1 MFRRPQ
7 RWLLEV
13 ALVGLLAGIWLA
25 EYLLLRDEL
34 DQLGPGS
41 RLITLGLWETNE
53 NIVVGLVIALV
64 GVVGLVLR
72 DRRPLLAL
80 AVVGVSLLAVSWFW
94 PLLYSEFAGALML
107 ATATF
112 VAVWKRADWKVPAA
126 VALAAF
132 AAVTARTYQTSE
144 SLEEITATASSEF
157 FSITTT
163 ARSLLV
169 GVFAVAAG
177 LLARRLDRQAAEL
190 ADRNAELEQQR
201 ELTRQRA
208 VLDERVRI
216 ARELHD
222 VVAHHVA
229 TMTVHAGVARQL
241 SGPDA
246 PATPALSQIE
256 ASGRS
261 AIDDLQRLLGYLRG
275 DATADPEDRSPTPSL
290 RSLDHLVASI
300 PELTV
305 QTTTEG
311 ELSDLPGAVDLSAYR
326 IIQESLTNAMKH
338 SDSKEVDVRV
348 ARVNGHIEVEVRNH
362 GSTTISGDGTGHGIL
377 GMHER
382 AALLGGTLDAGPGD
396 DGRWTV
402 SAVLPITA
410 PKGTT
415 P

>member
-1 MFRRPQ
+1 MAARPQ
-7 RWLLEV
+7 RWLLEG
-13 ALVGLLAGIWLA
+13 ALVGMLAAIWLA

-34 DQLGPGS
+34 NQLGPGS
-41 RLITLGLWETNE
+41 RLITLGLWKTNE
-53 NIVVGLVIALV
+53 VIVVGLVIALL
-64 GVVGLVLR
+64 GVVALLLR
-72 DRRPLLAL
+72 NRRPLVAL
-80 AVVGVSLLAVSWFW
+80 VIVAVSMLAVSWFW

-107 ATATF
+107 ATASF

-126 VALAAF
+126 ASLVAF

-190 ADRNAELEQQR
+190 ADRNARLERQR
-201 ELTRQRA
+201 EVTRERA
-208 VLDERVRI
+208 ILDERVRI

-241 SGPDA
+241 GGADS

-256 ASGRS
+256 SSGRA

-275 DATADPEDRSPTPSL
+275 DETADPEDRSPTPSL
-290 RSLDHLVASI
+290 RSLDHLVSSI
-300 PELTV
+300 PELEV
-305 QTTTEG
+305 VTTTEG
-311 ELSDLPGAVDLSAYR
+311 ELGDLPGAVDLSAYR

-338 SDSKEVDVRV
+338 SHSKKVDVRV
-348 ARVNGHIEVEVRNH
+348 ARVNGHVEVEVRNE
-362 GSTTISGDGTGHGIL
+362 GAGGTPGDGTGHGIL

-382 AALLGGTLDAGPGD
+382 AALLGGTLEAGPGK
-396 DGRWTV
+396 DGRWKV
-402 SAVLPITA
+402 SALLPITA

>member
-1 MFRRPQ
+1 MAARPQ
-7 RWLLEV
+7 RWLLEG
-13 ALVGLLAGIWLA
+13 ALVGMLAAIWLA

-34 DQLGPGS
+34 NQLGPGS
-41 RLITLGLWETNE
+41 RLITLGLWKTNDV
-53 NIVVGLVIALV
+53 IVVGLVIALL
-64 GVVGLVLR
+64 GVAALLLR
-72 DRRPLLAL
+72 NRRPLVAL
-80 AVVGVSLLAVSWFW
+80 VIVAVSMLAVSWFW

-107 ATATF
+107 ATASF

-126 VALAAF
+126 ASLVAF

-157 FSITTT
+157 FSITAT

-190 ADRNAELEQQR
+190 ADRNAQLERQR
-201 ELTRQRA
+201 EVTRERA
-208 VLDERVRI
+208 ILDERVRI

-241 SGPDA
+241 GGAES

-256 ASGRS
+256 ASGRA

-275 DATADPEDRSPTPSL
+275 DEVADPEDRSPTPSL
-290 RSLDHLVASI
+290 RSLDHLVSSI
-300 PELTV
+300 PELEV
-305 QTTTEG
+305 VTTTEG
-311 ELSDLPGAVDLSAYR
+311 ELGDLPGAVDLSAYR

-338 SDSKEVDVRV
+338 SDSKKVDVRV
-348 ARVNGHIEVEVRNH
+348 ARVNGHVEVEVRNA
-362 GSTTISGDGTGHGIL
+362 GAGGMPGDGTGHGIL

-382 AALLGGTLDAGPGD
+382 AALLGGTLEAGPGE
-396 DGRWTV
+396 DGRWKV
-402 SAVLPITA
+402 SALLPITA

>member
-1 MFRRPQ
+1 MFRRPK
-7 RWLLEV
+7 RLLLEV

-53 NIVVGLVIALV
+53 NIVVGLGIALV

-72 DRRPLLAL
+72 NRRPLWAL
-80 AVVGVSLLAVSWFW
+80 VVVGVSLLAVSWFW

-112 VAVWKRADWKVPAA
+112 VAVWKRADWNVPAA
-126 VALAAF
+126 VSLVAF
-132 AAVTARTYQTSE
+132 A
-144 SLEEITATASSEF
+144 
-157 FSITTT
+157 
-163 ARSLLV
+163 
-169 GVFAVAAG
+169 
-177 LLARRLDRQAAEL
+177 ARRLDRQAAEL

-201 ELTRQRA
+201 ELTRERA

-275 DATADPEDRSPTPSL
+275 NAAADPEDRSPTPSL

-305 QTTTEG
+305 TTTTDG
-311 ELSDLPGAVDLSAYR
+311 ELTDLPGAVDLSAYR

-362 GSTTISGDGTGHGIL
+362 GSTAIAGDGTGHGIL

-402 SAVLPITA
+402 SAVLPIIA